1 MTYLQ
6 EALEVF
12 KYSESLIKRIIQS
25 IELEQRKRV
34 AVNNEMARLGNQ
46 VESQIIALISQVE
59 NEVAAGLLKELK
71 QITRK
76 CGFGNA

>member
-1 MTYLQ
+1 M
-6 EALEVF
+6 
-12 KYSESLIKRIIQS
+12 IKRIIQS

-46 VESQIIALISQVE
+46 VKSQIIALISQGQ

-71 QITRK
+71 QITPEDPDLATLEK
-76 CGFGNA
+76 LCQS